1 MSRPIFIIA
10 EAGVNHNGN
19 LDIARAL
26 IDQAA
31 WAGVDAVKFQSFK
44 ASKLLTPATPKADYQ
59 TQNTGAESQYEM
71 IQRLELD
78 EQAHLLLRDYTL
90 SKGLEFMSTPFDHD
104 SIDLLAALGVSRF
117 KIGSGDLTNVPYLR
131 HMAAKKRPIILST
144 GMAEMN
150 EIKAAID
157 ILLRAGLP
165 KEQLTLLHATTE
177 YPAPMNEVNLKA
189 MIRMRDELKLQ
200 IGYSDHTPGI
210 EVPIAA
216 AALGATVIE
225 KHFTLDKTMDG
236 PDHRASLEPPELK
249 AMVQAIRN
257 IEKALGSGEKEPSPS
272 ELRNRSAA
280 RKSLVAARRIR
291 LGEKFTEDNLCVKR
305 PGSGISP
312 LRWDEFLGK
321 PAPKNY
327 EKDELI

>member
-236 PDHRASLEPPELK
+236 PDHKASLEPPELK